1 MKSLYISDFYFYV
14 LSRPYLEVTV
24 FIHIF
29 HTYFYRDRNS
39 RFAQMSQ

>member
-1 MKSLYISDFYFYV
+1 M